1 MANYMKPE
9 NYHNMINAL
18 NAFSS
23 QVTESVNKLFSIS
36 AACKQVLGDEDI
48 IAKNLDPNVQAVANH
63 YCNAARQA
71 SIIAAAMQQELEEYY
86 EEIRKILAAQY
97 DGDSDD

>member
-1 MANYMKPE
+1 MKPE

-18 NAFSS
+18 NAFSR

-63 YCNAARQA
+63 YYTAAQQA
-71 SIIAAAMQQELEEYY
+71 SIIAAAMQQELDDYY
-86 EEIRKILAAQY
+86 KPIIDELNKQY

>member
-9 NYHNMINAL
+9 NYQAMISAL
-18 NAFSS
+18 RTFSN
-23 QVTESVNKLFSIS
+23 QVQESVNKLYSIS

-63 YCNAARQA
+63 YYGAAQQA
-71 SIIAAAMQQELEEYY
+71 ANIAAAMQQELDEYY
-86 EEIRKILAAQY
+86 QEIRRIMESQY